1 MSVRAAL
8 VALALA
14 LVGCSS
20 APRDRSIAL
29 PASSDAAKLVWV
41 VSHGWHVGLAVR
53 RADVR
58 ADVWPEA
65 SGLGDFE
72 HVEVGWGDG
81 AFYPAPRGTVGL
93 ALRAAVASEGSVLHV
108 AAFDGPVAAFFARS
122 PIVELRV
129 TPTGFD
135 AFCRFIAAVYARD
148 EDGQPLIVGRGLYG
162 VSRFYA
168 AREPYHVFS
177 NSNQWAVRALAAAGV
192 PVRASLFARGVMTQ
206 VETLGVVLR
215 AGP

>member
-1 MSVRAAL
+1 VSVRAAL

-14 LVGCSS
+14 LVGCSG
-20 APRDRSIAL
+20 ATRDRPIAPPG
-29 PASSDAAKLVWV
+29 PAELAKLVWV
-41 VSHGWHVGLAVR
+41 VSHGWHVGLAMR
-53 RADVR
+53 RTDVR
-58 ADVWPEA
+58 ADVWSEA
-65 SGLGDFE
+65 SELGDLD

-108 AAFDGPVAAFFARS
+108 AGFDGPVAAFFSRS

-129 TPTGFD
+129 TPAGFD
-135 AFCRFIAAVYARD
+135 ALCRFIAAAYARD
-148 EDGQPLIVGRGLYG
+148 AGGRPVTMARGLYG
-162 VSRFYA
+162 DSRFYA
-168 AREPYHVFS
+168 ARERYHLFA
-177 NSNQWAVRALAAAGV
+177 NSNQWAARALRAAGV
-192 PVRASLFARGVMTQ
+192 PVRTSLFARGVMAQ